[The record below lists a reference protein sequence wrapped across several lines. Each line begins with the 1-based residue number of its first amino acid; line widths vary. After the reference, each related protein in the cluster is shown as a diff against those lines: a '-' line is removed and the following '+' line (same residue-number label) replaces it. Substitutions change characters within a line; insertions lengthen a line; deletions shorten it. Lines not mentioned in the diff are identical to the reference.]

1 MDGINTS
8 MDSLEISLKRLAS
21 AVEALE
27 WATDLRMRHD
37 EARATT
43 QEEFAL
49 MQDDRSRL
57 AVELD
62 AAVDRSRALES
73 ANSEAAK
80 RLAHAAQAI
89 ERVLGRFGA
98 GLGRLRPVRR
108 GKGARHVTG
117 FGHHRRAQVSPRLQ
131 RGRRSAA

>member
-1 MDGINTS
+1 MDGIKTS
-8 MDSLEISLKRLAS
+8 KDLEISLKRLAS

-73 ANSEAAK
+73 ANSEGAK

-89 ERVLGRFGA
+89 ERVLGRLA
-98 GLGRLRPVRR
+98 PD
-108 GKGARHVTG
+108 
-117 FGHHRRAQVSPRLQ
+117 SDP
-131 RGRRSAA
+131 

>member
-1 MDGINTS
+1 

-21 AVEALE
+21 AVDALE
-27 WATDLRMRHD
+27 WAS
-37 EARATT
+37 T

-73 ANSEAAK
+73 ANAEAAK
-80 RLAHAAQAI
+80 RLARAAQAV
-89 ERVLGRFGA
+89 ERVLGR
-98 GLGRLRPVRR
+98 
-108 GKGARHVTG
+108 
-117 FGHHRRAQVSPRLQ
+117 
-131 RGRRSAA
+131 SAPSSED

>member
-21 AVEALE
+21 AVDALE
-27 WATDLRMRHD
+27 WATDMRMRHD

-73 ANSEAAK
+73 ANAEAAK
-80 RLAHAAQAI
+80 RLAHAAQASSA
-89 ERVLGRFGA
+89 FSA
-98 GLGRLRPVRR
+98 G
-108 GKGARHVTG
+108 
-117 FGHHRRAQVSPRLQ
+117 
-131 RGRRSAA
+131 SAPDSED

>member
-1 MDGINTS
+1 
-8 MDSLEISLKRLAS
+8 MDSLDAALKRIAS

-27 WATDLRMRHD
+27 WATDVRLRHD

-43 QEEFAL
+43 HEEFAL

-62 AAVDRSRALES
+62 AAVDRSRTLES
-73 ANSEAAK
+73 ANNEAAK

-89 ERVLGRFGA
+89 ERI
-98 GLGRLRPVRR
+98 LGRLDPE
-108 GKGARHVTG
+108 AD
-117 FGHHRRAQVSPRLQ
+117 P
-131 RGRRSAA
+131 

>member
-1 MDGINTS
+1 

-37 EARATT
+37 GARAST
-43 QEEFAL
+43 QEEFSL

-73 ANSEAAK
+73 ANAEAAK
-80 RLAHAAQAI
+80 RLARAAQTV
-89 ERVLGRFGA
+89 ERVLGRLA
-98 GLGRLRPVRR
+98 PDA
-108 GKGARHVTG
+108 KD
-117 FGHHRRAQVSPRLQ
+117 
-131 RGRRSAA
+131 

>member
-1 MDGINTS
+1 MDGIKTS
-8 MDSLEISLKRLAS
+8 MDSVEISLKRLAS

-37 EARATT
+37 EARAST

-62 AAVDRSRALES
+62 AAVDRSRGLES
-73 ANSEAAK
+73 ANAEAAK
-80 RLAHAAQAI
+80 RLARAAHTV
-89 ERVLGRFGA
+89 ERVLA
-98 GLGRLRPVRR
+98 RLAPD
-108 GKGARHVTG
+108 
-117 FGHHRRAQVSPRLQ
+117 SED
-131 RGRRSAA
+131 

>member
-1 MDGINTS
+1 MDGIETS
-8 MDSLEISLKRLAS
+8 MESLETSLKRLAS

-27 WATDLRMRHD
+27 WAADFRVRQD

-62 AAVDRSRALES
+62 AAVDRSRALEAAS
-73 ANSEAAK
+73 GEASK
-80 RLAHAAQAI
+80 RLAHAAETI
-89 ERVLGRFGA
+89 GRVLGRLEPGA
-98 GLGRLRPVRR
+98 D
-108 GKGARHVTG
+108 A
-117 FGHHRRAQVSPRLQ
+117 
-131 RGRRSAA
+131 

>member
-8 MDSLEISLKRLAS
+8 MDSLETSVKRLAS
-21 AVEALE
+21 AVDALE

-37 EARATT
+37 EARAST

-62 AAVDRSRALES
+62 AAVDRSARSDPPTLKQPIGS
-73 ANSEAAK
+73 PMP
-80 RLAHAAQAI
+80 
-89 ERVLGRFGA
+89 
-98 GLGRLRPVRR
+98 LGRLNARSDDRR
-108 GKGARHVTG
+108 RT
-117 FGHHRRAQVSPRLQ
+117 PED
-131 RGRRSAA
+131 

>member
-1 MDGINTS
+1 MDGIKS
-8 MDSLEISLKRLAS
+8 SLESLESLEISVKRLAS
-21 AVEALE
+21 AVDALE
-27 WATDLRMRHD
+27 WATEVRMRHD

-89 ERVLGRFGA
+89 ERVLGRLAPDAESG
-98 GLGRLRPVRR
+98 G
-108 GKGARHVTG
+108 
-117 FGHHRRAQVSPRLQ
+117 
-131 RGRRSAA
+131 

>member
-1 MDGINTS
+1 MEGIKS
-8 MDSLEISLKRLAS
+8 SLDDIEMSLKRLGS

-27 WATDLRMRHD
+27 WAADLRMRHD

-80 RLAHAAQAI
+80 RLARAAEAI
-89 ERVLGRFGA
+89 ERVLGQTK
-98 GLGRLRPVRR
+98 PD
-108 GKGARHVTG
+108 
-117 FGHHRRAQVSPRLQ
+117 SEP
-131 RGRRSAA
+131 

>member
-1 MDGINTS
+1 MDGIKTS
-8 MDSLEISLKRLAS
+8 MDSVEISLKRLAS

-37 EARATT
+37 EARAST

-73 ANSEAAK
+73 ANAEAAK
-80 RLAHAAQAI
+80 RLARAAQTV
-89 ERVLGRFGA
+89 ERVLGRLA
-98 GLGRLRPVRR
+98 PD
-108 GKGARHVTG
+108 
-117 FGHHRRAQVSPRLQ
+117 SED
-131 RGRRSAA
+131 

>member
-1 MDGINTS
+1 MDGIKAS
-8 MDSLEISLKRLAS
+8 MESLEISLKRLAS

-27 WATDLRMRHD
+27 WAADLRMRHD

-73 ANSEAAK
+73 ANTEAAK
-80 RLAHAAQAI
+80 RLAHAAEAI
-89 ERVLGRFGA
+89 ERVLGRLA
-98 GLGRLRPVRR
+98 PD
-108 GKGARHVTG
+108 
-117 FGHHRRAQVSPRLQ
+117 SEP
-131 RGRRSAA
+131 

>member
-1 MDGINTS
+1 MDGIKTS
-8 MDSLEISLKRLAS
+8 MESLEISLKRLAA
-21 AVEALE
+21 AVESLE

-73 ANSEAAK
+73 ANSEVAK

-89 ERVLGRFGA
+89 ERVLGR
-98 GLGRLRPVRR
+98 L
-108 GKGARHVTG
+108 
-117 FGHHRRAQVSPRLQ
+117 
-131 RGRRSAA
+131 AADPEP

>member
-8 MDSLEISLKRLAS
+8 MDSIETSLKRLTS

-27 WATDLRMRHD
+27 WATDMRMRHD

-43 QEEFAL
+43 QDEFAL

-73 ANSEAAK
+73 ATAEAAK
-80 RLAHAAQAI
+80 RLARAAQTV
-89 ERVLGRFGA
+89 ERVLGRLA
-98 GLGRLRPVRR
+98 PD
-108 GKGARHVTG
+108 
-117 FGHHRRAQVSPRLQ
+117 SED
-131 RGRRSAA
+131 

>member
-1 MDGINTS
+1 MDGSKT
-8 MDSLEISLKRLAS
+8 SLEPVEHSLKRLAS

-27 WATDLRMRHD
+27 HAADRRMRHD
-37 EARATT
+37 EARANE

-80 RLAHAAQAI
+80 RLAQAAQAI
-89 ERVLGRFGA
+89 ERI
-98 GLGRLRPVRR
+98 LGRLKPEA
-108 GKGARHVTG
+108 G
-117 FGHHRRAQVSPRLQ
+117 S
-131 RGRRSAA
+131 

>member
-1 MDGINTS
+1 MDGINTA

-27 WATDLRMRHD
+27 WATDMRMRHD

-73 ANSEAAK
+73 ANAEAAK

-89 ERVLGRFGA
+89 ERVLG
-98 GLGRLRPVRR
+98 PP
-108 GKGARHVTG
+108 ARD
-117 FGHHRRAQVSPRLQ
+117 SED
-131 RGRRSAA
+131 

>member
-1 MDGINTS
+1 MDGIKTS

-37 EARATT
+37 EARAST

-73 ANSEAAK
+73 ANAEAAK
-80 RLAHAAQAI
+80 RLARAPPTVAAL
-89 ERVLGRFGA
+89 V
-98 GLGRLRPVRR
+98 GRLTPDSE
-108 GKGARHVTG
+108 AED
-117 FGHHRRAQVSPRLQ
+117 
-131 RGRRSAA
+131 

>member
-1 MDGINTS
+1 MDGINTA

-27 WATDLRMRHD
+27 WATDMRMRHD

-73 ANSEAAK
+73 ANTEAAR
-80 RLAHAAQAI
+80 RLAHAAQVI
-89 ERVLGRFGA
+89 ESVLG
-98 GLGRLRPVRR
+98 PP
-108 GKGARHVTG
+108 ARD
-117 FGHHRRAQVSPRLQ
+117 SED
-131 RGRRSAA
+131 

>member
-1 MDGINTS
+1 MGGIKTS
-8 MDSLEISLKRLAS
+8 LESLEISLKRLAS

-27 WATDLRMRHD
+27 WAADVRARHD

-89 ERVLGRFGA
+89 ERVLGRLA
-98 GLGRLRPVRR
+98 PE
-108 GKGARHVTG
+108 AD
-117 FGHHRRAQVSPRLQ
+117 P
-131 RGRRSAA
+131 